1 MPLFGKSSKT
11 PAEVVRGLKDSL
23 AVLEKEG
30 TGRRAEK
37 AVEEVSRHLVTIA
50 GLLFSCDTEQQADIV
65 LAQMSQEMYNS
76 ALIPAILRNLA
87 RMEFE
92 ARKEAAEIFKHV
104 LKRQIGTR
112 TPTVEYIATCDEIL
126 ASLVRGYQT
135 PEICHNTGGMLRE
148 CVVHQSLAKIVLTSE
163 QFQDFFTYI
172 ECPQFDIAADAF
184 STFKDLLTRHKAV
197 ASACIQTN
205 YDTFFSRF
213 NALLQSDNFVTKMNS
228 VKLLNELLHDR
239 NNLSVMRKY
248 TSCDENLRVV
258 MGLML
263 DPNRVIQSAAIELFK
278 IFLANP
284 EKEEEV
290 KSILVKNR
298 EPLILYFENQY
309 TKGEEESCMNG
320 SFNLISQLKTI
331 QIEE

>member
-1 MPLFGKSSKT
+1 MDKCFLKCKVMPLFGKSSKT

-23 AVLEKEG
+23 AVLEKEE

-126 ASLVRGYQT
+126 SSLVRGYQT
-135 PEICHNTGGMLRE
+135 PEICHNTGGMLRWVTT
-148 CVVHQSLAKIVLTSE
+148 CHGVT
-163 QFQDFFTYI
+163 
-172 ECPQFDIAADAF
+172 
-184 STFKDLLTRHKAV
+184 
-197 ASACIQTN
+197 
-205 YDTFFSRF
+205 
-213 NALLQSDNFVTKMNS
+213 SDNVLLITES
-228 VKLLNELLHDR
+228 V
-239 NNLSVMRKY
+239 
-248 TSCDENLRVV
+248 SCIS
-258 MGLML
+258 
-263 DPNRVIQSAAIELFK
+263 PW
-278 IFLANP
+278 P
-284 EKEEEV
+284 
-290 KSILVKNR
+290 KS
-298 EPLILYFENQY
+298 
-309 TKGEEESCMNG
+309 S
-320 SFNLISQLKTI
+320 
-331 QIEE
+331 